1 LFTTLAASDSLCSI
15 SSEQGFVVNFQD
27 WLLTEGLSLSTAK
40 KYAGALAGPLSKWG
54 IDSEITSTP
63 IAQIRD
69 CSEFTILAG
78 LIKATDIFSERNTR
92 GNGMY
97 AATLHSYSRYLAHN
111 SNKSARSTVDIGPF
125 SKELLSIERTPN
137 SFEPFEPNSQAD
149 ARQRVLREV
158 VRRQGQ
164 PKFRASLMK
173 AYQGRC
179 AVSQCNLVMILDA
192 AHVTPYLGP
201 QTNLISN
208 GILLRTD
215 LHSLWDLA
223 LIAIDPEMMKISISP
238 SIDDKIYQDLNGS
251 PVFQPESVDN
261 RISPLVLTKQWEI
274 YQSHNKI

>member
-1 LFTTLAASDSLCSI
+1 MFNIFCARI
-15 SSEQGFVVNFQD
+15 SMEFQD
-27 WLLTEGLSLSTAK
+27 WLLAEGLSLSTAK
-40 KYAGALAGPLSKWG
+40 KYAGALAGSLSKWG
-54 IDSEITSTP
+54 IDNEITSTS

-69 CSEFTILAG
+69 PNEFTILAG

-97 AATLHSYSRYLAHN
+97 AATLESYSRYLALN
-111 SNKSARSTVDIGPF
+111 SNKLAQQVADIGPF
-125 SKELLSIERTPN
+125 SKELLSIEPT
-137 SFEPFEPNSQAD
+137 SEISEPFEPDNQED
-149 ARQRVLREV
+149 ARQRVLRDV

-164 PKFRASLMK
+164 PKFRASLID

-179 AVSQCNLVMILDA
+179 AVSECNLLMILDA

-215 LHSLWDLA
+215 LHSLWDLG
-223 LIAIDPEMMKISISP
+223 LIAINPQTTKLSVSP
-238 SIDDKIYQDLNGS
+238 ALNDKVYRTLDGS
-251 PVFQPESVDN
+251 PVFQPARMTN
-261 RISPLVLTKQWEI
+261 CISPLALAKQWEI